1 MLAFACAFTMFAGA
15 ASFTDESDIQA
26 MDAVSMLTTLGVIE
40 GYEDGSFQPEGTVT
54 RAEMAKMIFVVRNN
68 TADDKA
74 YANVST
80 SLTDISGHWAEGY
93 IKFCESQG
101 IIAGKGNGI
110 FDPDATV
117 TGTEAAKML
126 LVLAGYEPKNAG
138 LEGTAWATNTLKH
151 AGAAGILDKVSSGLE
166 SGLPRQWAAQM
177 IYNTLSANRVV
188 WSADS
193 NSFDNVL
200 NGGVKETVGRAYM
213 GLYASVGTLVRVDL
227 DALDL
232 ANLDRSESDPIT
244 TIWNEGQ
251 WVGQLAGNFT
261 KVTTDY
267 SDLLGQQVKVLFK
280 DGKTNQVLGVFATQ
294 ENTVYT
300 VAANETSRDD
310 DKVAFEGTS
319 YRIDFNNNGGINTYI
334 DGNGPITTTLAQLDD
349 NMLNPNMYT
358 FVDSNGNGRLDT
370 LIVKTYNVAKVSYA
384 DSAKIIAAGRT
395 YDYADENIADGIAK
409 DDWVVITRNLFEDKW
424 DIVKTDV
431 QTATLDALR
440 EKNNE
445 NVYFDNVGT
454 RAANYDEYQIGD
466 DWLSGGVFT
475 NGGASAVQGN
485 RSENDLSVV
494 KATQSVDYVAVN
506 GIVFYMAKSTGENT
520 GRVDNVAMVL
530 TKANNGVED
539 LAKIAFFNGDTATVS
554 VSDKGDFDFDALT
567 PGDVYEYTVVSG
579 SYRFD
584 NLESGTV
591 NEAFEGYYGDLT
603 YRTAPNGTAL
613 TSAAYNAANDS
624 FDGLKVDDNAQVL
637 LFTVTNDGQGNPASA
652 AVADLSGKQFNAL
665 AAAGVMPNTTAYGF
679 SGNMSGLNRIGAL
692 ALQVNDL
699 TNLNVQTWANY
710 GFILS
715 DAKWI
720 QQYRLAE
727 YDMWDGEQ
735 VITVQEEIARLADRP
750 VRTLIGYD
758 EITTEDG
765 VNTISG
771 AEMLDHTNGM
781 VFTAI
786 TDVSNNQRTI
796 TTADGGDLDISN
808 STILYINTEDKL
820 GIADG
825 SVNKADQ
832 DTRGLYLANV
842 LYAGLV
848 GDEPDVVV
856 VEQGR
861 WLQSG
866 AYAAMVTGNANTIY
880 GAHADT
886 GALGFDTITDA
897 DDVNTVAELQELLN
911 NNTKVTIDIDPTTFD
926 LPGDI
931 TIPDGTELEVTGNMD
946 MKGHTITNNGTLDVQ
961 GNLDMNGGT
970 LNGGMTTVSGLTT
983 IASTLNGTLTTNNLT
998 IGGSGKVTA
1007 DSKITVDGTI
1017 TLSAAVKGNI
1027 EAGAKLTLNAAQA
1040 TVEDGWFYQGT
1051 AARAVKIA
1059 SAAAGTYT
1067 MTSVKEEGATS
1078 VNGWLIAG
1086 DTTTKTLTGSNATLT
1101 GIKNA
1106 LAAGYTT
1113 VVVEDASAALTI
1125 DSTNTLT
1132 LTEGQTL
1139 EIKGTTNNGLTLNTT
1154 GAVSVAE
1161 GATLKVG
1168 GNFTLTNVSGN
1179 AFVNDG
1185 TVEIGGELSV
1195 ADDKTFTTNGT
1206 TTVTGVAK
1214 QATSTGKLA
1223 GTGTINLQS
1232 ASQTDALPATA
1243 KAAGVTL
1250 EINFSNP
1257 VAVTKADTWKIG
1269 EATLV
1274 ATDTL
1279 AAGIW
1284 QAGET
1289 AITPATVPSAVTVST
1304 VDATKL
1310 QALYTAGV
1318 KTVTTA
1324 AYNANINVPSGKELV
1339 IPGTTAIG
1347 THTITV
1353 AGKVTLNTTG
1363 TADLSKFAGVQGGQ
1377 IVVTNVGTIS
1387 NGTTFTIGGAP
1398 VSTNFQMIGQTFTY
1412 DTGFFKA

>member
-334 DGNGPITTTLAQLDD
+334 DGNGPFTTTLAQLDD

-424 DIVKTDV
+424 DIVKADV

-603 YRTAPNGTAL
+603 YRTAANGTAL

-624 FDGLKVDDNAQVL
+624 FDGLKVDDNAQIL
-637 LFTVTNDGQGNPASA
+637 LFTTTDANRDGTPESA

-665 AAAGVMPNTTAYGF
+665 NTAGLIVGGTNAYGF

-692 ALQVNDL
+692 ALRVNNLD
-699 TNLNVQTWANY
+699 NLNVQTWANY

-720 QQYRLAE
+720 QEYRLAE

-735 VITVQEEIARLADRP
+735 VVTVQEEIARLADRP

-758 EITTEDG
+758 EITTKDG

-771 AEMLDHTNGM
+771 AEMLDRTNGM

-796 TTADGGDLDISN
+796 TAANGGDLDISN

-842 LYAGLV
+842 LYAGRV

-880 GAHADT
+880 GANADT

-897 DDVNTVAELQELLN
+897 ADVDTVAELQDLLD
-911 NNTKVTIDIDPTTFD
+911 NNTKVTIDIDPTIFD

-931 TIPDGTELEVTGNMD
+931 TIPAGTELEIIGNFDMD
-946 MKGHTITNNGTLDVQ
+946 GKTITNRGTLDVQ
-961 GNLDMNGGT
+961 GNLNMANGTLDGGT
-970 LNGGMTTVSGLTT
+970 TTVSGLTT
-983 IASTLNGTLTTNNLT
+983 IASTLNGTLTTGDLT
-998 IGGSGKVTA
+998 IGASGKVTA
-1007 DSKITVDGTI
+1007 AAKITVNGTL
-1017 TLSAAVKGNI
+1017 TLTDAVLNNI
-1027 EAGAKLTLNAAQA
+1027 EVGAQLTLNTAQA
-1040 TVEDGWFYQGT
+1040 VLVDWFYQGT
-1051 AARAVKIA
+1051 ADRAIEIT
-1059 SAAAGTYT
+1059 SAAKGTYT
-1067 MTSVKEEGATS
+1067 MTSVNEEGATS

-1086 DTTTKTLTGSNATLT
+1086 DTTTKTLTGSNATLA

-1113 VVVEDASAALTI
+1113 VVVEDAASALSISTSETLALA
-1125 DSTNTLT
+1125 N
-1132 LTEGQTL
+1132 GQTL
-1139 EIKGTTNNGLTLNTT
+1139 EIKGDNDDLTLNTS
-1154 GAVSVAE
+1154 GAVSVAD

-1168 GNFTLTNVSGN
+1168 GDFTLTAVSGD
-1179 AFVNDG
+1179 AFVNAG
-1185 TVEIGGELSV
+1185 TVEIGGNLDVKAS
-1195 ADDKTFTTNGT
+1195 KTFTSNGT
-1206 TTVTGVAK
+1206 TTVAGNVETNTSGDLAGSGSITVNGAQAAKALEVAK
-1214 QATSTGKLA
+1214 DSGLTLVLAQAPTGEVSGSTWYIGSYVVA
-1223 GTGTINLQS
+1223 
-1232 ASQTDALPATA
+1232 
-1243 KAAGVTL
+1243 AAGVIPANT
-1250 EINFSNP
+1250 EWQAGSNKLTIKEAP
-1257 VAVTKADTWKIG
+1257 SSITVASISNAALQNLYNAGVTTVAVTSSVAD
-1269 EATLV
+1269 
-1274 ATDTL
+1274 
-1279 AAGIW
+1279 AASIP
-1284 QAGET
+1284 T
-1289 AITPATVPSAVTVST
+1289 
-1304 VDATKL
+1304 
-1310 QALYTAGV
+1310 
-1318 KTVTTA
+1318 
-1324 AYNANINVPSGKELV
+1324 GKELV
-1339 IPGTTAIG
+1339 LSGTAAVEDN
-1347 THTITV
+1347 TITV

-1377 IVVTNVGTIS
+1377 IVVTNVGTIT
-1387 NGTTFTIGGAP
+1387 NGTTFTIGGVS
-1398 VSTNFQMIGQTFTY
+1398 VSTNFQMTGKTFTY